1 MTRTAGGAMAAEIAE
16 QPAQWRTLLADAGP
30 ELDAVAATIR
40 RYDPHTVLLV
50 ARGTS
55 DHAALYAKYLVEIR
69 LGKAAGLVSPST
81 MTAYGARPD
90 FRGVLMIAVSQSGGS
105 PDLVRSLEV
114 ARDCGALTVAVTNN
128 AASDLARAAA
138 AHVDVLAGP
147 ERAVAATKS
156 YTAQLLALHQLLDRV
171 GGGHGGAAAGLP
183 DLADALLERREEIAA
198 LASRYRF
205 AQRMVTTGRGYSYP
219 TAREAALKLMET
231 AYLSAQAFSGGRP
244 APRAARDDRP
254 TGAGAG
260 RGRRR
265 DRRPRDG
272 PGAAAAGRAG
282 RRRLHRRGRA
292 GCARG
297 AARGGAGGAVA
308 AAGDPAVPAA
318 RAARRRRARG
328 RPGRAARPGQG
339 HGDAVI
345 LSADAL
351 VAPAVDG
358 PGWLQT
364 EGDRIVA
371 LGSGVV
377 AADAHFPVLVPG
389 FVDVHVHGGAGAAFP
404 GGDVEDAL
412 RAVAFHRA
420 HGTTTTLASLV
431 TAAPEEL
438 RRAVDALA
446 ELVVDGEIAGVHLEG
461 PWLAASRCGAHDP
474 AQLRDPDPGELDELL
489 VTGVVAMVTLAPE
502 RVGALDAVRRVV
514 GAGATAAVGHTAA
527 DFALTR
533 AAIAAGARH
542 ATHLFNAM
550 APLHHREP
558 GPVVALL
565 DDDRVTVEL
574 VTDGLHVH
582 PALWEHVVRAAGAHR
597 VAAVTDAMAAAGM
610 PDGAYRLGR
619 LDVEVVDRVARL
631 AGGGGPG
638 AIAGSTATADAL
650 FRNIVAH
657 AAVPRTA
664 ALRRAVAMTASTPA
678 RALGLPDVGELAV
691 GRRADLVGLSADLA
705 VEAVYRSGERVPPWH
720 ER

>member
-1 MTRTAGGAMAAEIAE
+1 
-16 QPAQWRTLLADAGP
+16 
-30 ELDAVAATIR
+30 
-40 RYDPHTVLLV
+40 
-50 ARGTS
+50 
-55 DHAALYAKYLVEIR
+55 
-69 LGKAAGLVSPST
+69 
-81 MTAYGARPD
+81 
-90 FRGVLMIAVSQSGGS
+90 
-105 PDLVRSLEV
+105 
-114 ARDCGALTVAVTNN
+114 
-128 AASDLARAAA
+128 
-138 AHVDVLAGP
+138 
-147 ERAVAATKS
+147 
-156 YTAQLLALHQLLDRV
+156 
-171 GGGHGGAAAGLP
+171 
-183 DLADALLERREEIAA
+183 
-198 LASRYRF
+198 
-205 AQRMVTTGRGYSYP
+205 
-219 TAREAALKLMET
+219 
-231 AYLSAQAFSGGRP
+231 
-244 APRAARDDRP
+244 
-254 TGAGAG
+254 
-260 RGRRR
+260 
-265 DRRPRDG
+265 
-272 PGAAAAGRAG
+272 
-282 RRRLHRRGRA
+282 
-292 GCARG
+292 
-297 AARGGAGGAVA
+297 
-308 AAGDPAVPAA
+308 
-318 RAARRRRARG
+318 
-328 RPGRAARPGQG
+328 
-339 HGDAVI
+339 VI
-345 LSADAL
+345 LSADVV

-371 LGSGVV
+371 VCQRGDTADTERLQCHP
-377 AADAHFPVLVPG
+377 ADAHFPVLVPG

-404 GGDVEDAL
+404 GGDVNGAL

-420 HGTTTTLASLV
+420 HGTTTMLASLV
-431 TAAPEEL
+431 TAAPQEL
-438 RRAVDALA
+438 RRAVDGLA
-446 ELVVDGEIAGVHLEG
+446 ELVVDGKIAGVHLEG

-489 VTGVVAMVTLAPE
+489 ATGVVAMVTLAPE
-502 RVGALDAVRRVV
+502 RVGALDAVRRVA
-514 GAGATAAVGHTAA
+514 GAGAVAAVGHTDA

-533 AAIAAGARH
+533 AAIKAGARH

-631 AGGGGPG
+631 AGGAAGLG

-691 GRRADLVGLSADLA
+691 GRRADFIGLSADLA
-705 VEAVYRSGERVPPWH
+705 VEAVYRSGERVPPWR

>member
-1 MTRTAGGAMAAEIAE
+1 
-16 QPAQWRTLLADAGP
+16 
-30 ELDAVAATIR
+30 
-40 RYDPHTVLLV
+40 
-50 ARGTS
+50 
-55 DHAALYAKYLVEIR
+55 
-69 LGKAAGLVSPST
+69 
-81 MTAYGARPD
+81 
-90 FRGVLMIAVSQSGGS
+90 
-105 PDLVRSLEV
+105 
-114 ARDCGALTVAVTNN
+114 
-128 AASDLARAAA
+128 
-138 AHVDVLAGP
+138 
-147 ERAVAATKS
+147 
-156 YTAQLLALHQLLDRV
+156 
-171 GGGHGGAAAGLP
+171 
-183 DLADALLERREEIAA
+183 
-198 LASRYRF
+198 
-205 AQRMVTTGRGYSYP
+205 
-219 TAREAALKLMET
+219 
-231 AYLSAQAFSGGRP
+231 
-244 APRAARDDRP
+244 
-254 TGAGAG
+254 
-260 RGRRR
+260 
-265 DRRPRDG
+265 
-272 PGAAAAGRAG
+272 
-282 RRRLHRRGRA
+282 
-292 GCARG
+292 
-297 AARGGAGGAVA
+297 
-308 AAGDPAVPAA
+308 
-318 RAARRRRARG
+318 
-328 RPGRAARPGQG
+328 
-339 HGDAVI
+339 VI
-345 LSADAL
+345 LSADEL
-351 VAPAVDG
+351 MAPGVDG

-371 LGSGVV
+371 VGQRGDTADTERLQCHP
-377 AADAHFPVLVPG
+377 ADAHFPVLVPG

-489 VTGVVAMVTLAPE
+489 ATGVVAMVTLAPE

-514 GAGATAAVGHTAA
+514 GAGATAAVGHTDA
-527 DFALTR
+527 DFGLTR

-550 APLHHREP
+550 APLQHREP

-631 AGGGGPG
+631 AGGAAGLG

-705 VEAVYRSGERVPPWH
+705 VEAVYRSGERVPRWH